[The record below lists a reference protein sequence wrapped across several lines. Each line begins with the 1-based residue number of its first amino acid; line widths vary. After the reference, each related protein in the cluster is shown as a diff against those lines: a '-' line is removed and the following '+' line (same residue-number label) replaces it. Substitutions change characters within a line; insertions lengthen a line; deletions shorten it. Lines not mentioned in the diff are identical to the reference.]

1 MTKTTIAHIL
11 FIVAGLCLLAALIIL
26 IRKRE
31 GSLKKAIPVFIAA
44 ILEISVGC
52 YIQWGFDLAIQT
64 TQSAIDNLSPSDV
77 LEDTL
82 NEEHTH
88 ASYRTEKENIVE
100 ATCTE
105 SGSYES
111 VEYCECEEELS
122 RETILVEPLG
132 HNYTKK
138 ITNPSCTDTGFTT
151 YTCSRCGDSYV
162 ADYKDALGHN
172 YENGICIR
180 CGYTDPDYVKTYNSE
195 DIMEILSNSVVS
207 NSGTYKS
214 YVGAE
219 SISVFAN
226 KQYNCFSIN
235 TAVSY
240 NRLGGNVQ
248 SVIFNISNLDE
259 ISILNFDIGG
269 ETGSSGSMRVEI
281 FIDKT
286 LEESADYIYE
296 LEASAIPIN
305 ASINIEGA
313 TSLGIRVTNCSN
325 HENKI
330 VFFNFSDGNSEG

>member
-1 MTKTTIAHIL
+1 MAKTIIAYIL
-11 FIVAGLCLLAALIIL
+11 FIVAGLFLLAAFIIV

-31 GSLKKAIPVFIAA
+31 GSLKKAILVVIFA
-44 ILEISVGC
+44 ILEVLVGC

-64 TQSAIDNLSPSDV
+64 TQSVIDILLPSDV

-82 NEEHTH
+82 DEEHTH
-88 ASYRTEKENIVE
+88 VSYRTEKENIVE

-105 SGSYES
+105 SGSYELII
-111 VEYCECEEELS
+111 YCECEEELN
-122 RETILVEPLG
+122 RETSSVEPLG

-180 CGYTDPDYVKTYNSE
+180 CGYADPDYVKTYNSE

-207 NSGTYKS
+207 DTGTYKR

-226 KQYNCFSIN
+226 EQYNCFSIN

-240 NRLGGNVQ
+240 NLWGGNVQ
-248 SVIFNISNLDE
+248 SVIFNISSLDE
-259 ISILNFDIGG
+259 INILNFDIGG
-269 ETGSSGSMRVEI
+269 ETGSSGSMKVEI

-286 LEESADYIYE
+286 LEESPDYIYE
-296 LEASAIPIN
+296 LEASAIPTN
-305 ASINIEGA
+305 ASINIKGA
-313 TSLGIRVTNCSN
+313 TSLGIRVTNCSS
-325 HENKI
+325 HVNKM
-330 VFFNFSDGNSEG
+330 VFFNFSAEDSEC